1 MSAPKGEMTK
11 DHAIERALRF
21 VLGDSKSKTEAKR
34 GPSPKQP
41 PSPPSKFG
49 QRTPKSKGR

>member
-41 PSPPSKFG
+41 PSQPSKFG